1 MCEVLSLGFV
11 DTILSF
17 VIFGMNVIYV
27 IWGWFMPNEGS
38 SNPDSQA
45 SLPERED
52 LNDLI
57 NKLKSYTN
65 FVTYTD
71 SIAIPLKILLLVLIR
86 YACCKKKETEQED
99 SVVTKPKL
107 FNFNIFPTK
116 RTNVQEV

>member
-27 IWGWFMPNEGS
+27 IWGWFMPN
-38 SNPDSQA
+38 D
-45 SLPERED
+45 PERED

>member
-27 IWGWFMPNEGS
+27 I
-38 SNPDSQA
+38 
-45 SLPERED
+45 PERED